1 MLATRETLYLLHEDH
16 QWRKSSPGHP
26 DQSSSGGSSSGSVD
40 VLETL
45 PISCVS
51 SVQLWPQDP
60 RRMDVKLYDEVGGA
74 KAHFFTFYTPPPSQS
89 GKFIV
94 VMVVSWMYCI
104 QRGLKKKSCSFLWS
118 NGLTQK
124 ALFRTQRPSEWDRPS
139 VSRFSLVTFPLG

>member
-26 DQSSSGGSSSGSVD
+26 DQSGGGGSGSVD

-74 KAHFFTFYTPPPSQS
+74 KAHFFTFFTPPPFQS
-89 GKFIV
+89 GKFFV

-104 QRGLKKKSCSFLWS
+104 QRGVKKKAEAFCGAVASHRKHFSERGGPQS
-118 NGLTQK
+118 GTVRQ
-124 ALFRTQRPSEWDRPS
+124 FRAS
-139 VSRFSLVTFPLG
+139 V

>member
-26 DQSSSGGSSSGSVD
+26 DQSGGGGGGGGSGSVD

-74 KAHFFTFYTPPPSQS
+74 KAHFFTCFTPPPSQL

-104 QRGLKKKSCSFLWS
+104 QRGLKNKTEAFYGSIGSHRKHFSECGGPQS
-118 NGLTQK
+118 GTVRQ
-124 ALFRTQRPSEWDRPS
+124 FRGS
-139 VSRFSLVTFPLG
+139 V